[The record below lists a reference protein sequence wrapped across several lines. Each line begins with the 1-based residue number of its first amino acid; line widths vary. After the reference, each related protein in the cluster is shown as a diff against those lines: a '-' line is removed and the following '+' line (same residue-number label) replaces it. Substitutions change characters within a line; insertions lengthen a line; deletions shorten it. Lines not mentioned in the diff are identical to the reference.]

1 MGGAFFD
8 YLTSSAVSLT
18 VAGNTG
24 ISPFLTL
31 LLLGIVEISDP
42 TLLNMGSSSME
53 SVLASWYSIAVLGTL
68 TILELVGKCIPLVDE
83 MIDSVELFVVPPLS
97 VLASLGTLG
106 LLDLAA
112 AAAGGVPSEEGGG
125 DGSERL
131 LTVSGADGAGTDN
144 FLTFLKVVLVVWGV
158 GLSLCIH
165 LFKMIVRVT
174 GLVCCAGLCQP
185 CITMIEIMA
194 VCVGVVVA
202 IYIQQI
208 AIVTCCLLLF
218 CAIYVIR
225 LKCRQ
230 RKERNDDDENGNGGR
245 PTTNNNNSSS
255 NNSDGRPTESSTI
268 AMATAVIVDD
278 DNNSRYVVNGC
289 EVAVGKEAPKASGYP
304 QQQHHHQPPPPPR
317 HDEES
322 PQEHHQPTPPSSS
335 MHAEQS
341 SLTSLTPMIPPP
353 PVLLLHD
360 ESCDGNIVENQ
371 DFQDAPVA
379 AIAVPLA
386 VPQ

>member
-31 LLLGIVEISDP
+31 LLLGMVEISDP

-83 MIDSVELFVVPPLS
+83 MIDSVELFVVPALS

-131 LTVSGADGAGTDN
+131 LSGADGAGTDN

-174 GLVCCAGLCQP
+174 GLVCCAGICQP

-245 PTTNNNNSSS
+245 PTTNNNNSSN

-289 EVAVGKEAPKASGYP
+289 EAPKASGYP
-304 QQQHHHQPPPPPR
+304 QQQHHHQLPPPR

-322 PQEHHQPTPPSSS
+322 PQEDHYPTTTSSS
-335 MHAEQS
+335 MPAAES
-341 SLTSLTPMIPPP
+341 ASLSSLTPMIPPP
-353 PVLLLHD
+353 D
-360 ESCDGNIVENQ
+360 ESCDGGNIVENQ